1 MHVPLKDLVADIP
14 SIRGVF
20 ITVMPDCLLY
30 DSWVNADD
38 SWTAEEAASYFGDL
52 VRANREGLKA
62 LSAWSSEMQVTIEAA
77 DVLLLVR
84 EVRGDFVVTC
94 VFDHR
99 VSLGMARLHLKRLL
113 VQLEEALPTIEV
125 EERPRAVRIIEFL
138 GRYAPDAH
146 AVLKRVSLR
155 SGITLDELRRPE
167 ELADAR
173 VELLEGSVKDIL
185 GLEALTL

>member
-1 MHVPLKDLVADIP
+1 MQVRLQELVADIP

-20 ITVMPDCLLY
+20 ITVMPDCLLF
-30 DSWVNADD
+30 DSWVGTNSD
-38 SWTAEEAASYFGDL
+38 WTPEDAASYFGDL

-84 EVRGDFVVTC
+84 EVRTDFVVTC
-94 VFDHR
+94 AFDNR

-113 VQLEEALPTIEV
+113 VQLEEMLPV
-125 EERPRAVRIIEFL
+125 VDVAERPRAVRILEFL

-155 SGITLDELRRPE
+155 SGITLEDLQRPE
-167 ELADAR
+167 SLSDQR
-173 VELLEGSVKDIL
+173 VQALEGSVKDIL
-185 GLEALTL
+185 GLENLTL